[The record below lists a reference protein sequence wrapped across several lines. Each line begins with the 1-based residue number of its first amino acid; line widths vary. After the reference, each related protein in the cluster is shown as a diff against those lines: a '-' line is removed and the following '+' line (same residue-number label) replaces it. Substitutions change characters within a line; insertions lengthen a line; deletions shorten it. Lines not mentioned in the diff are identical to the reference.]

1 MTIIIKTLDNANI
14 TVDNKAIVDNI
25 KIFKSLL
32 EDYDLDDTI
41 EVPLDITEEL
51 LNKILE
57 VFYYEENCK
66 NQSITDQDKYNW
78 YNNYFSIS
86 DDMMC
91 KLLETADYLEYEYLV
106 DIGCEKV
113 ADSIRSCKS
122 LNDLKKNLGLTKE
135 ISEEEKEL
143 INMNKKILYYNIMDF
158 SDPNLS
164 ETYQK
169 QKLVYLLYQ
178 VLYTIINSKTETSYF
193 RIFK

>member
-1 MTIIIKTLDNANI
+1 MPIIIKTQDNADI
-14 TVDNKAIVDNI
+14 IVDNENIINDI

-32 EDYDLDDTI
+32 EDYSFDDDI
-41 EVPLDITEEL
+41 EIPLEITEEI

-66 NQSITDQDKYNW
+66 TQSVTDQDKYNW

-91 KLLETADYLEYEYLV
+91 KLLESADYLEYEHLV

-122 LNDLKKNLGLTKE
+122 LNDVKKNLGLTKE
-135 ISEEEKEL
+135 ITQEEESEL
-143 INMNKKILYYNIMDF
+143 INM
-158 SDPNLS
+158 
-164 ETYQK
+164 YQ
-169 QKLVYLLYQ
+169 
-178 VLYTIINSKTETSYF
+178 
-193 RIFK
+193 